1 MTQADIGLVA
11 THNIGL
17 VVLSVVIAI
26 IASYTALNLAGRVTV
41 AQGHTRILLWL
52 TGGAIAMGVGIWS
65 MHFIAMLAYNL
76 PIPINYNLPIV
87 LISMVVAI
95 IASGIALFVV
105 SRPSMNRLQLLTG
118 GVFMGL
124 GVAAMHYT
132 GMAAMQLEATPVYNP
147 QLVTLSIGIAIAAS
161 LIAMRLAFDLR
172 ADATSVSAWK
182 LGSAI
187 IMGNAI
193 AGMHYTAMAAV
204 NFYPKQVVTQSS
216 SSIDTYLLGIGIG
229 IATLIILTLAL
240 TTSVFEQRISVET
253 AKAEVLRQSEERFRS
268 LVQNASDI
276 IVVVAADGTVNYASP
291 TIKSILGYEPDTG
304 KNALEFIHPDDITKA
319 ESLLTKALHSDSVNI
334 AAQFRLK
341 HADGQ
346 TRDFEVIANN
356 LLNEPGVAGI
366 LTTYRDI
373 TQRKQAEVALQQQ
386 TQRERLVAEIA
397 QRIRSS
403 LNLKEILSTTVAE
416 VRQFLQTER
425 VFIYRFEP
433 DWSGVVVV
441 ESVAPGWL
449 SLSGMKVKDTFF
461 EEAANREL
469 YKQGRVEATEDI
481 YTANL
486 SQCHIDFL
494 TTLQVRA
501 NLVVPILQEQQLW
514 GLLVANHCS
523 EPRQWQQ
530 LEINLLKQLA
540 IQVAIAIQQSTL
552 FQQVQTELSERQR
565 TEAALRESEEKFR
578 SLVEQTN
585 DWIWKIDINCV
596 FTYVSPQVRQI
607 LGYEPAE
614 ILGKTTFDLMA
625 VDVDEVKRFAEI
637 FESFISVQKP
647 FICLEKTLIHKD
659 GHPVVLETSGSPI
672 FDCQQV
678 FQGYR
683 GIARDITERHQ
694 AEAQIKKLNADLQHR
709 ATELE
714 AANKELEAFSYSVSH
729 DLRAPLRAI
738 NGFSRILSNEY
749 APQIPPEARRYLQMV
764 QDNAQQMGCLV
775 DDLLAFSRL
784 SRSPLN
790 KQAVAPNNIVRQVF
804 TDLSHDQ
811 ENRHIEIAID
821 ELPECHADPALLKQ
835 VWINLIAN
843 ALKYTRQREV
853 ACIQVGCQFLSTK
866 RVYFVKDN
874 GVGFDM
880 RYAHKLFGVFQRLHR
895 AEDYEGTGVGL
906 AIVQRIIHRHGGSVW
921 AEAEINKGAT
931 FYFSLEEN
939 YDDDRDGGRN
949 PLSGGQSLRRRVD
962 AALLEKQ

>member
-11 THNIGL
+11 SHNIGL

-76 PIPINYNLPIV
+76 PIRINYNLPIV
-87 LISMVVAI
+87 LVSMVVAI
-95 IASGIALFVV
+95 IASGVALFVV
-105 SRPSMNRLQLLTG
+105 SRPSMDRLQLLTG

-182 LGSAI
+182 LSSAI

-204 NFYPKQVVTQSS
+204 NFYPTQQVVDQLS
-216 SSIDTYLLGIGIG
+216 SSIDTYFLGIGIG

-240 TTSVFEQRISVET
+240 TTSLFEQRISVET

-276 IVVVAADGTVNYASP
+276 IVVIAADGTVNYASP
-291 TIKSILGYEPDTG
+291 TIKSILGYEPDAW
-304 KNALEFIHPDDITKA
+304 KNAFEFVHPDDITKA
-319 ESLLTKALHSDSVNI
+319 ESLLTKALHSESVNI

-356 LLNEPGVAGI
+356 LLSEPGVAGI

-386 TQRERLVAEIA
+386 IQRERLVDEIA

-403 LNLKEILSTTVAE
+403 LNLEEILSTTVAE
-416 VRQFLQTER
+416 VRQFFQTER

-441 ESVAPGWL
+441 ESVAPGWSPL
-449 SLSGMKVKDTFF
+449 LGMKVKDLFF
-461 EEAANREL
+461 AEVANRDL
-469 YKQGRVEATEDI
+469 YKQDRVKAIEDI

-486 SQCHIDFL
+486 SQYHIDFL
-494 TTLQVRA
+494 SDLQVRA
-501 NLVVPILQEQQLW
+501 NLVVTILQEQHLW
-514 GLLVANHCS
+514 GLLVVNQCS

-540 IQVAIAIQQSTL
+540 IRVAIAIQQSTL
-552 FQQVQTELSERQR
+552 FQQVQTELGERQR
-565 TEAALRESEEKFR
+565 TEVALRESEEKFR
-578 SLVEQTN
+578 NLVEQTN
-585 DWIWKIDINCV
+585 DWIWEIDRNGV

-614 ILGKTTFDLMA
+614 ILGKTTFDFMA
-625 VDVDEVKRFAEI
+625 VDVEVKRFSEVL
-637 FESFISVQKP
+637 ESFISVQKP

-659 GHPVVLETSGSPI
+659 GHPVILESSGSPM

-683 GIARDITERHQ
+683 GIARDITERKR
-694 AEAQIKKLNADLQHR
+694 AEAQITKLNADLQRR
-709 ATELE
+709 ALELE

-749 APQIPPEARRYLQMV
+749 APQIPPKARRYLQMV

-790 KQAVAPNNIVRQVF
+790 KQAVAPSNIVRQVF
-804 TDLSHDQ
+804 TDLSHEQ
-811 ENRHIEIAID
+811 ENRHIEITID
-821 ELPECHADPALLKQ
+821 ELPECQADPALLKQ

-843 ALKYTRQREV
+843 ALKYTRQQEV
-853 ACIQVGCQFLSTK
+853 ACIQVGYQLLNTK
-866 RVYFVKDN
+866 RVYFVQDN

-921 AEAEINKGAT
+921 AEAEVNKGAT

-939 YDDDRDGGRN
+939 YDDRDGGRN
-949 PLSGGQSLRRRVD
+949 PLSGGQSLRCGID
-962 AALLEKQ
+962 TALLEKQ